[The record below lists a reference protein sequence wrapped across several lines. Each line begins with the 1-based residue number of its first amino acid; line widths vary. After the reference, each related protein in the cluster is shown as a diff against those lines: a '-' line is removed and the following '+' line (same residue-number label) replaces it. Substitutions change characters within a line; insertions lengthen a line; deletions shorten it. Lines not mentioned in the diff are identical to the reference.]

1 MSTKPNDNANEPVD
15 LNESQAQERTDE
27 AKVEKD
33 IADLVQENA
42 ELQSK
47 LLRAAADYQNYV
59 RRAHLNTVA
68 ARDQQTAEIA
78 RDLLTVL
85 DHFETAMAVDVE
97 KISARNLLEGL
108 SIVRDELLR
117 ALERHGIKRMTVSR
131 GDEFDPHKHEALLR
145 QPAPD
150 LKANHI
156 VAHLQTG
163 YTLGDKTLRPAKVA
177 VAE

>member
-1 MSTKPNDNANEPVD
+1 MSTNPQDSPQEPLD
-15 LNESQAQERTDE
+15 LNAAAEQAEERT
-27 AKVEKD
+27 VEKD

-59 RRAHLNTVA
+59 RRAHLNTLA

-85 DHFETAMAVDVE
+85 DHFETAMAVDVA
-97 KISARNLLEGL
+97 KTSARSLLEGL
-108 SIVRDELLR
+108 VIVREELLR
-117 ALERHGIKRMTVSR
+117 TLEKHGIKRMTVNR
-131 GDEFDPHKHEALLR
+131 GDEFDPHKHEALMR

-150 LKANHI
+150 LKSNHI

-163 YTLGDKTLRPAKVA
+163 YMLGDKTLRPAKVA